1 MMVDMKPP
9 YHRFI
14 QRQGGGNEQANREK
28 PGDPVGKAS
37 GVCKV
42 SSSRYIPGASSSPPS
57 LSSSY
62 SYLSAPSSDTG
73 ELLTQS
79 LEKFFFV
86 CMKLFKKEF
95 FINLLQYLEGFAE
108 RLLIKRPEPGLGQT
122 SGMVLVPSTGI
133 WFQKTLST
141 WNIYSDFH
149 HLERVLIMVLKA
161 FSSSTR
167 SLEVKSHPFDSF
179 LTSPAAPSVTPLL
192 LLTPEEEIHHKNK
205 SNPKDLV
212 LSRTRNTSSCFL
224 HVFSAETKQELE
236 DLTADIKK
244 TANKVRSKLKAI
256 EQSIEQEEGLNRSSA
271 DLRIRKTQH
280 STLSRKFV
288 EVMTE
293 YNTTQSKYR
302 DRCKDRIQRQLEIT
316 GRTTTNEEL
325 EDMLESG
332 KLAIFTDDIKM
343 DSQMTKQA
351 LNEIETRHT
360 EIIKLENSIRELHDM
375 FVDMAMLVE
384 SQGEMI
390 DRIEYNVEHSV
401 DYVERAVSDTKKAV
415 KYQSQARKK
424 KIMIIVC
431 CVILGVVLAS
441 TIGGTLGF

>member
-1 MMVDMKPP
+1 MRRRGGRGVGSSAGERERERERERSDSPRRRSALPCIALQHQYQGDNHSAAAEQHPLPLPTTRENKIKTQRPHTASERRQRTTCSRATVTMKDRTQELRSAKDSDDDEEVVHVDQDHFM
-9 YHRFI
+9 
-14 QRQGGGNEQANREK
+14 
-28 PGDPVGKAS
+28 D
-37 GVCKV
+37 
-42 SSSRYIPGASSSPPS
+42 
-57 LSSSY
+57 
-62 SYLSAPSSDTG
+62 
-73 ELLTQS
+73 
-79 LEKFFFV
+79 
-86 CMKLFKKEF
+86 EF
-95 FINLLQYLEGFAE
+95 FEQVEEIRGCIEKLCEDVEQ
-108 RLLIKRPEPGLGQT
+108 
-122 SGMVLVPSTGI
+122 
-133 WFQKTLST
+133 
-141 WNIYSDFH
+141 
-149 HLERVLIMVLKA
+149 
-161 FSSSTR
+161 
-167 SLEVKSHPFDSF
+167 VKKQHSAI
-179 LTSPAAPSVTPLL
+179 LAAP
-192 LLTPEEEIHHKNK
+192 
-205 SNPKDLV
+205 NPDEK
-212 LSRTRNTSSCFL
+212 
-224 HVFSAETKQELE
+224 TKQELE

-390 DRIEYNVEHSV
+390 DRIEYNVDHSV
-401 DYVERAVSDTKKAV
+401 DFVERAVSDTKKAV
-415 KYQSQARKK
+415 KYQSKARRK
-424 KIMIIVC
+424 KIMIIIC
-431 CVILGVVLAS
+431 CVVLGVVLAS
-441 TIGGTLGF
+441 SIGTLGFKKMQTNKQAKILKLNQHSKKQTKSKTKLKKTEEGGKKY

>member
-1 MMVDMKPP
+1 MKDRTQELRSAKDSDDEDEVVHVDRDHFM
-9 YHRFI
+9 
-14 QRQGGGNEQANREK
+14 
-28 PGDPVGKAS
+28 D
-37 GVCKV
+37 
-42 SSSRYIPGASSSPPS
+42 
-57 LSSSY
+57 
-62 SYLSAPSSDTG
+62 
-73 ELLTQS
+73 
-79 LEKFFFV
+79 
-86 CMKLFKKEF
+86 EF
-95 FINLLQYLEGFAE
+95 FEQVEEIRGCIE
-108 RLLIKRPEPGLGQT
+108 K
-122 SGMVLVPSTGI
+122 
-133 WFQKTLST
+133 LSE
-141 WNIYSDFH
+141 DV
-149 HLERVLIMVLKA
+149 EQ
-161 FSSSTR
+161 
-167 SLEVKSHPFDSF
+167 VKKQHSAI
-179 LTSPAAPSVTPLL
+179 LAAP
-192 LLTPEEEIHHKNK
+192 
-205 SNPKDLV
+205 NPDEK
-212 LSRTRNTSSCFL
+212 
-224 HVFSAETKQELE
+224 TKQELE

-256 EQSIEQEEGLNRSSA
+256 EQSIEQEEGMNRSSA

-293 YNTTQSKYR
+293 YNATQSKYR

-351 LNEIETRHT
+351 LNEIETRHN
-360 EIIKLENSIRELHDM
+360 EIIKLETSIRELHDM

-415 KYQSQARKK
+415 KYQSKARR
-424 KIMIIVC
+424 VSRNRPDAG
-431 CVILGVVLAS
+431 VPRGNGARTPGSLGETGPGRRGPRRGWAV
-441 TIGGTLGF
+441 G

>member
-1 MMVDMKPP
+1 MAP
-9 YHRFI
+9 
-14 QRQGGGNEQANREK
+14 QRYGITALRHHSATAPQRYGTTALRHHSAT
-28 PGDPVGKAS
+28 AS
-37 GVCKV
+37 QRYRITALRHHSATAPQRYRITALRHHSATV
-42 SSSRYIPGASSSPPS
+42 SQRYGITALRHYSATAPQRYGTTALRHHSATAPQRYGAVIPPS
-57 LSSSY
+57 SGCCAAQVLFGP
-62 SYLSAPSSDTG
+62 SAPRGIVCVTCVTDFLCLQAKDSDDD
-73 ELLTQS
+73 EEVVQVDRDH
-79 LEKFFFV
+79 F
-86 CMKLFKKEF
+86 MDEF
-95 FINLLQYLEGFAE
+95 FEQVEEIRGCIE
-108 RLLIKRPEPGLGQT
+108 K
-122 SGMVLVPSTGI
+122 
-133 WFQKTLST
+133 LSE
-141 WNIYSDFH
+141 DV
-149 HLERVLIMVLKA
+149 EK
-161 FSSSTR
+161 
-167 SLEVKSHPFDSF
+167 VKKQHSAI
-179 LTSPAAPSVTPLL
+179 LAAP
-192 LLTPEEEIHHKNK
+192 
-205 SNPKDLV
+205 NPDEK
-212 LSRTRNTSSCFL
+212 
-224 HVFSAETKQELE
+224 TKQELE

-293 YNTTQSKYR
+293 YNTTQSK
-302 DRCKDRIQRQLEIT
+302 QLEIT

-360 EIIKLENSIRELHDM
+360 EIIKLENSIREPHDM

-424 KIMIIVC
+424 KIMIIIC

-441 TIGGTLGF
+441 TIGGTLGL

>member
-1 MMVDMKPP
+1 MKDRTAELRSAKDSDDDEEVVQVDRDHFM
-9 YHRFI
+9 
-14 QRQGGGNEQANREK
+14 
-28 PGDPVGKAS
+28 D
-37 GVCKV
+37 
-42 SSSRYIPGASSSPPS
+42 
-57 LSSSY
+57 
-62 SYLSAPSSDTG
+62 
-73 ELLTQS
+73 
-79 LEKFFFV
+79 
-86 CMKLFKKEF
+86 EF
-95 FINLLQYLEGFAE
+95 FEQVEEIRGCIE
-108 RLLIKRPEPGLGQT
+108 K
-122 SGMVLVPSTGI
+122 
-133 WFQKTLST
+133 LSE
-141 WNIYSDFH
+141 DV
-149 HLERVLIMVLKA
+149 EQ
-161 FSSSTR
+161 
-167 SLEVKSHPFDSF
+167 VKKQHSAI
-179 LTSPAAPSVTPLL
+179 LAAP
-192 LLTPEEEIHHKNK
+192 
-205 SNPKDLV
+205 NPDEK
-212 LSRTRNTSSCFL
+212 
-224 HVFSAETKQELE
+224 TKQELE

-384 SQGEMI
+384 SQVRITLGRVAATQCVANPRRDAFQGEMI

-424 KIMIIVC
+424 KIMIIIC